1 MLKLK
6 VDTVTLEMTTTT
18 TIVTTTTVTARTH
31 ERGFADENVSKVKPI
46 LEEDNLSASSSESY
60 RINESPA
67 NPANPQTSSS
77 QPVESTSKSGSSSKV
92 LPGKQTF
99 TSSRF
104 ILINRNCQSG
114 LPGSKKFKKP
124 NLAISSF

>member
-1 MLKLK
+1 M
-6 VDTVTLEMTTTT
+6 
-18 TIVTTTTVTARTH
+18 
-31 ERGFADENVSKVKPI
+31 SKVKPI
-46 LEEDNLSASSSESY
+46 LEREEDNLSASSSESY

-99 TSSRF
+99 TF
-104 ILINRNCQSG
+104 TIHHNQ
-114 LPGSKKFKKP
+114 
-124 NLAISSF
+124 